1 MLALEV
7 VLSESA
13 SAPTFV
19 FDEVDAGVGGKA
31 AVEIGRRLAQLGK
44 SAQVLVVTHLP
55 QVAAFAD
62 HHLVVS
68 KQSDGRVTSSGVE
81 SLDDTERV
89 RELARMLAG
98 QRNQPTRPL
107 MLASCS
113 TWRHWRKKGKPRRGR
128 ATQVTVGTPDSL
140 ALRGPIANETRI
152 CHWWGRLIARQ
163 GPDGFQPWESPRG
176 TRTPC
181 HHAEA

>member
-81 SLDDTERV
+81 SLDDSARV
-89 RELARMLAG
+89 RELARMLVPGGIRTCGRSRPGIARPG
-98 QRNQPTRPL
+98 ITGTRQ
-107 MLASCS
+107 A
-113 TWRHWRKKGKPRRGR
+113 KPRRGE
-128 ATQVTVGTPDSL
+128 ATQVTATVTDNL
-140 ALRGPIANETRI
+140 AFRGPIANET
-152 CHWWGRLIARQ
+152 CLCNWWGRLIAGQ
-163 GPDGFQPWESPRG
+163 GANGF
-176 TRTPC
+176 
-181 HHAEA
+181 